1 MNSRIFSYRNIP
13 VLEYVKNENP
23 VSKVELAR
31 TETDEVLDAI
41 LCCSNV
47 SGIGCSQISAYFNKK
62 MSPELREYIRSNLIL
77 DMTSQRDNVDV
88 PDGITDDDLHVF
100 CRRNEES
107 SEDYAKRVQRYVK
120 DKTEY
125 ENDVK
130 EAKKRGEAWKKLFA
144 SASDPKS

>member
-1 MNSRIFSYRNIP
+1 MNTRIFSYRNIP
-13 VLEYVKNENP
+13 VLEYDKNENHVP
-23 VSKVELAR
+23 NVELAR

-41 LCCSNV
+41 LSCSNV

-77 DMTSQRDNVDV
+77 DMTSQRDNVEV

-100 CRRNEES
+100 CRRNDES
-107 SEDYAKRVQRYVK
+107 SDDYAKRVQRYVK

-130 EAKKRGEAWKKLFA
+130 EAKKRGEAWKKLFV
-144 SASDPKS
+144 SSDDSKS